1 MTTPGKGGYPHPWTR
16 VCPMGA
22 ARPQED
28 ARLMLTPI
36 VTEIRRAGEP
46 VGRDTFIA
54 DDEREREG
62 PTNVVRLS
70 QRRSHGRRSV
80 PARAA

>member
-1 MTTPGKGGYPHPWTR
+1 MA
-16 VCPMGA
+16 A
-22 ARPQED
+22 ARAKEE

-46 VGRDTFIA
+46 VGRETFIA
-54 DDEREREG
+54 DDERGRER
-62 PTNVVRLS
+62 PQNVVRLS
-70 QRRSHGRRSV
+70 ERRSQARRSV